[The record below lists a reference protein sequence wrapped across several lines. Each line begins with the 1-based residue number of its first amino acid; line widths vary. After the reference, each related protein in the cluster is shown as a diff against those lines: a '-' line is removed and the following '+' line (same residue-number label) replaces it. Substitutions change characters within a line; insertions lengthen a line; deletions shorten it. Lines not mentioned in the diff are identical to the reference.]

1 MNTLD
6 FELWLGSLGYFPEKY
21 YVTHLSDHTPDENQ
35 QLIVDY
41 HHNYM
46 RLRARIEEL
55 EGKIYALQETIDG
68 REPTVERKQLSGW
81 P

>member
-1 MNTLD
+1 MKPLD
-6 FELWLGSLGYFPEKY
+6 FEYWASSEGYFPDKY
-21 YVTHLSDHTPDENQ
+21 SVNAVLSGHKRLNEST
-35 QLIVDY
+35 IVDY

-68 REPTVERKQLSGW
+68 RG
-81 P
+81 